1 MTAITLRLD
10 LEEVRRRTRW
20 TMTASIVLHAL
31 LFLWIATQKSIA
43 IDLPLV
49 TEITL
54 LTPGE
59 LAAMSA
65 PAPAAPAAQAPQAV
79 TGSAN
84 RPVTRDERFE
94 RSRDADLALDPA
106 MDKSVVDQMSA
117 RLAAMTQNERPVVT
131 GTATTK
137 IPASLFGT
145 GPATVSGTGTSAS
158 PVSLSRGAALGG
170 GGALPLTRGGTGG
183 APAALAPAGIPT
195 GKTASSGPAEVGDA
209 TARRTV
215 AGASLAGPIADRPVL
230 QSAVPDYPE
239 WAKREA
245 VEGSVTLYFVVR
257 PDGGV
262 KENVVIQKTAG
273 FGDFD
278 ENARLAIRA
287 WRFEPL
293 RGGRTGEQ
301 WGTITF
307 HYRLQRAG

>member
-1 MTAITLRLD
+1 VTVATLRLD
-10 LEEVRRRTRW
+10 LVEARRRTRW

-43 IDLPLV
+43 IDLPIV

-65 PAPAAPAAQAPQAV
+65 PAAPAAPAAQVV
-79 TGSAN
+79 TGAAS
-84 RPVTRDERFE
+84 RQVTRDERFE
-94 RSRDADLALDPA
+94 RRDKDADLALDP
-106 MDKSVVDQMSA
+106 STETNVVDQLSA
-117 RLAAMTQNERPVVT
+117 RLAAMTRDERPAVT

-137 IPASLFGT
+137 IPASLFGS
-145 GPATVSGTGTSAS
+145 GPATVSGTGAGSA
-158 PVSLSRGAALGG
+158 VSLTRGAALSG
-170 GGALPLTRGGTGG
+170 GGALPLTRGGTGSG
-183 APAALAPAGIPT
+183 AATLAPAGIPSA
-195 GKTASSGPAEVGDA
+195 KTASSGPAEVGDA

-230 QSAVPDYPE
+230 QAAVPDYPE

-307 HYRLQRAG
+307 HYRLRSAG

>member
-1 MTAITLRLD
+1 MTASILRLD

-20 TMTASIVLHAL
+20 TMTASIGLHAL

-43 IDLPLV
+43 VDLPLV

-59 LAAMSA
+59 LAAMAA
-65 PAPAAPAAQAPQAV
+65 PAPAAPAAQANYETGTVSRAV
-79 TGSAN
+79 S
-84 RPVTRDERFE
+84 RDARFE
-94 RSRDADLALDPA
+94 RTEKDADLALDPA
-106 MDKSVVDQMSA
+106 TDRSMVDQLTA
-117 RLAAMTQNERPVVT
+117 RLAAMTRQERPATT

-137 IPASLFGT
+137 IPASMFGSS
-145 GPATVSGTGTSAS
+145 PATVSGTGTGAA
-158 PVSLSRGAALGG
+158 VSLSRGAALSG

-183 APAALAPAGIPT
+183 APASLAPAGIPG
-195 GKTASSGPAEVGDA
+195 GKSAAPSPAEVGDA

-230 QSAVPDYPE
+230 QAAVPDYPE

-245 VEGSVTLYFVVR
+245 VEGSVTIYFVVR
-257 PDGGV
+257 ADGGV

-307 HYRLQRAG
+307 HYRLTRAG

>member
-1 MTAITLRLD
+1 MTAATLRMD

-31 LFLWIATQKSIA
+31 LFLYIATLKSITV
-43 IDLPLV
+43 DLPLV

-65 PAPAAPAAQAPQAV
+65 PAAPAAPAPQAV
-79 TGSAN
+79 SGSAN
-84 RPVTRDERFE
+84 RPVARDERFE

-106 MDKSVVDQMSA
+106 MDKSVVDQMTA
-117 RLAAMTQNERPVVT
+117 RLAAMAQNERPVTT

-145 GPATVSGTGTSAS
+145 GPATVSGTGAGA
-158 PVSLSRGAALGG
+158 VALSRGAALSG
-170 GGALPLTRGGTGG
+170 GGALPLTRGGSGG
-183 APAALAPAGIPT
+183 APAALAPAGIPSV
-195 GKTASSGPAEVGDA
+195 KTASSGPAEVGDA

-215 AGASLAGPIADRPVL
+215 AGASLAGPIADRPVV
-230 QSAVPDYPE
+230 QAAVPDYPE

-245 VEGSVTLYFVVR
+245 VEGSVTIYFVVR

>member
-1 MTAITLRLD
+1 MTASVLRLD
-10 LEEVRRRTRW
+10 VEESRRRMRG
-20 TMTASIVLHAL
+20 TMTVSVILHAL
-31 LFLWIATQKSIA
+31 LFLWIATQKSVS
-43 IDLPLV
+43 IDLPIV

-59 LAAMSA
+59 LAAMA
-65 PAPAAPAAQAPQAV
+65 APAAPAAPAQAIETGAV
-79 TGSAN
+79 SRA
-84 RPVTRDERFE
+84 VTRDARFD
-94 RSRDADLALDPA
+94 RTDKDADLALDPTTDRS
-106 MDKSVVDQMSA
+106 MVDQLSA
-117 RLAAMTQNERPVVT
+117 RLAAMTRNEKPAIT

-137 IPASLFGT
+137 IPASMFGA
-145 GPATVSGTGTSAS
+145 GPATVSGTGAGSA
-158 PVSLSRGAALGG
+158 VSLSRGAALSG

-183 APAALAPAGIPT
+183 GPASLAPAGIPQ
-195 GKTASSGPAEVGDA
+195 GKSAAPTPAEVGDA

-230 QSAVPDYPE
+230 QAAVPDYPE

-293 RGGRTGEQ
+293 RSGRTGEQ